1 MCMKIWNIVTLSGVH
16 ICNKSQNMMT
26 SNLVRFYVVGRS
38 MDPKQNSHQIYCIIL
53 QTVSPCSI
61 HFQTRDWATQ
71 IGIDSDFHVIIICTT
86 TNCMLILW
94 RDRLTKLNLP
104 ESGIVYLVQDRTCD
118 VGHWRD
124 VVLFL

>member
-1 MCMKIWNIVTLSGVH
+1 MNHNVCKYMEQRDTSGAH

-71 IGIDSDFHVIIICTT
+71 IGIDSDFHVINMCTISEHYFFNTT
-86 TNCMLILW
+86 TNCMMI
-94 RDRLTKLNLP
+94 
-104 ESGIVYLVQDRTCD
+104 
-118 VGHWRD
+118 
-124 VVLFL
+124 F